1 MSPTAVLKLADFGI
15 CFEVVTHQCA
25 GTPNYMPQKVYFGE
39 TSGDKYMDVYA
50 AKCTLYEM
58 TEGNLMVDDPDLE
71 VRPNPLFRSSTWGH
85 ANGFLRSAF
94 YLLDKPES
102 NKQNT
107 NWFAYL
113 AVKKCVKFLLDVN
126 DDGEIPAAW
135 PINNNLIIII

>member
-1 MSPTAVLKLADFGI
+1 MSPTATLKLADFGI

-25 GTPNYMPQKVYFGE
+25 GTANYMPQKVYFGE

-58 TEGNLMVDDPDLE
+58 TEGDLMVGDPDME
-71 VRPNPLFRSSTWGH
+71 VRPDPVLRSPTWNH

-94 YLLDKPES
+94 YLLDKPAS
-102 NKQNT
+102 NTQNT

-113 AVKKCVKFLLDVN
+113 AVKKCVKFLLDVD

-135 PINNNLIIII
+135 PILK